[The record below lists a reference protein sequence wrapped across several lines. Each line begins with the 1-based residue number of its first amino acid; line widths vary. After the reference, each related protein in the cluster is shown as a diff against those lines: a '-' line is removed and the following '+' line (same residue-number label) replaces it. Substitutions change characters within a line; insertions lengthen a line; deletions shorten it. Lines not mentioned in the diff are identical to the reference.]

1 LITEATIVQPETR
14 RKPGWKQ
21 CTSYYDN
28 KRSRKRI
35 TINQG
40 GTRSG
45 KTFSILQVLCEW
57 CFENK
62 DAGWIISI
70 VRKTL
75 PALKGSAYR
84 DFLKIISDEN
94 WYSEANHNK
103 SEMTYLLFGNLIE
116 FISVDQPQKIRGRKR
131 NVCFINEAN
140 ELSWEDFFQLN
151 VRTTDKI
158 ILDYNPSDEFHWIY
172 EKLEPR
178 PDADFFIT
186 TYLDNPFLEKELVEE
201 IERLKDADE
210 EHWQVYGLGQKGV
223 SRDTIYTHWKLCD
236 ALPGK
241 GEVWMGQDFGFN
253 VPSALVRVEMYEG
266 QIYVEQVL
274 HETKLTT
281 TDLIERYKDLGIG
294 KNVEIF
300 CDSAEPKT
308 IEELRRA
315 GYNAKEADK
324 DVTEGIRKVK
334 SLPLHITKG
343 SSDLLKEI
351 KSYKWKTDV
360 NGRPVK
366 DKDRDE
372 PVKFND
378 HQMDAL
384 RYAIF
389 TKLSKPKFI
398 TNW

>member
-1 LITEATIVQPETR
+1 
-14 RKPGWKQ
+14 
-21 CTSYYDN
+21 
-28 KRSRKRI
+28 
-35 TINQG
+35 
-40 GTRSG
+40 
-45 KTFSILQVLCEW
+45 
-57 CFENK
+57 
-62 DAGWIISI
+62 
-70 VRKTL
+70 
-75 PALKGSAYR
+75 
-84 DFLKIISDEN
+84 
-94 WYSEANHNK
+94 
-103 SEMTYLLFGNLIE
+103 
-116 FISVDQPQKIRGRKR
+116 
-131 NVCFINEAN
+131 
-140 ELSWEDFFQLN
+140 
-151 VRTTDKI
+151 
-158 ILDYNPSDEFHWIY
+158 
-172 EKLEPR
+172 
-178 PDADFFIT
+178 
-186 TYLDNPFLEKELVEE
+186 
-201 IERLKDADE
+201 
-210 EHWQVYGLGQKGV
+210 
-223 SRDTIYTHWKLCD
+223 
-236 ALPGK
+236 
-241 GEVWMGQDFGFN
+241 MGQDFGFN